1 MSLAVS
7 KEDQKKASEYAIKP
21 KPKYVMFMSKR
32 CKNCMKLHDLIAQ
45 QLEFYNLVNFVEIE
59 SQKGRLPPE
68 VTSVPAIYD
77 GQKVHIGNGALQWFK
92 DASLDHLDSCFV
104 GGNNSLM
111 SDKYSFIGPRE
122 ELFNGWSTLDAVNGT
137 NVKDGGGGQPGQ
149 PGISSQEQ
157 PKSQISSSMEQ
168 LIEQRR
174 QEISKQ

>member
-7 KEDQKKASEYAIKP
+7 KEDQAKASAYAGKP

-45 QLEFYNLVNFVEIE
+45 QLEFYNLMNFIEIE
-59 SQKGRLPPE
+59 TQRGQLPPD
-68 VTSVPAIYD
+68 VTGVPAIYD
-77 GQKVHIGNGALQWFK
+77 GKKIHIGNDALKWFK
-92 DASLDHLDSCFV
+92 DTSLEHLDSCFV

-122 ELFNGWSTLDAVNGT
+122 ELFNGWSSVDSVNGT
-137 NVKDGGGGQPGQ
+137 AVKEGGGDPNT
-149 PGISSQEQ
+149 PTMSTLEE
-157 PKSQISSSMEQ
+157 PKAQVTSSMEQ

-174 QEISKQ
+174 QEVSNK